1 MFNFDQAKAVKPTKK
16 VFAYGGWVVALV
28 FLGVLGF

>member
-1 MFNFDQAKAVKPTKK
+1 MFNFVKAKAGKPSKS